1 LSDTNHNNNL
11 QFKPEAMIRRRR
23 VLLLSLAGLWVIL
36 VQSQPSDTVRASY
49 YNVLYNTSVGRI
61 LCATDQPQ
69 LVHNDTRSRL
79 HCSATCLH
87 NDRCFGFNF
96 KNASSTASRFTCE
109 HFDDYPSN
117 FTVDSSCRYY
127 AVRALN
133 SVTFGIRQFCT
144 CPAKNSLLQF
154 ICRPT

>member
-1 LSDTNHNNNL
+1 
-11 QFKPEAMIRRRR
+11 MIRQHQ
-23 VLLLSLAGLWVIL
+23 VLCLASLWVIL
-36 VQSQPSDTVRASY
+36 VQGQPSDTVRASY
-49 YNVLYNTSVGRI
+49 YNVLHNTPDGRI

-79 HCSATCLH
+79 HCCVTCLH

-96 KNASSTASRFTCE
+96 KNVSSTASRFTCE
-109 HFDDYPSN
+109 HFDDYPPN

-133 SVTFGIRQFCT
+133 SVIFAIIQYLHMPNQKLYFC
-144 CPAKNSLLQF
+144 SLSN
-154 ICRPT
+154 RPT

>member
-1 LSDTNHNNNL
+1 MDLGRYNTSEVDLLDINQNMFL
-11 QFKPEAMIRRRR
+11 QFKPEAMIRRHR

-36 VQSQPSDTVRASY
+36 VQSQPSDTVRVSC
-49 YNVLYNTSVGRI
+49 YNVLHNTSVGRI
-61 LCATDQPQ
+61 LCATDQPH

-96 KNASSTASRFTCE
+96 KNVSSTASRFTCE

-127 AVRALN
+127 AVRARLN
-133 SVTFGIRQFCT
+133 YASYSDIFCT
-144 CPAKNSLLQF
+144 
-154 ICRPT
+154 